1 MPLRYLWKGSPCR
14 RPVRA
19 SVSCR
24 SWTGRLAVRHAG
36 MPLRWLW
43 EGGAVPKTG
52 QKNALPRED
61 ATEVPVDRVAVPKG
75 AHSTVHRPVRH
86 RFGAGLPR
94 GDGSEAPIGWDAVP
108 KGALAELIKLRCV
121 RFGTPNCWIL
131 RFVLLSLI
139 DWRSTFG
146 LTGCYAVLLDRVL
159 CYIA

>member
-1 MPLRYLWKGSPCR
+1 MTPSPR
-14 RPVRA
+14 RDA
-19 SVSCR
+19 S
-24 SWTGRLAVRHAG
+24 G
-36 MPLRWLW
+36 
-43 EGGAVPKTG
+43 
-52 QKNALPRED
+52 
-61 ATEVPVDRVAVPKG
+61 VPVGRVAVPKG
-75 AHSTVHRPVRH
+75 AHSTVYRPVRH